1 MKDKSAIDN
10 IDLDQVVSD
19 KLKIQN
25 RLLNDELVLKSL
37 ILDSAT
43 DSIFLHDFDGN
54 FIYINKTAYKS
65 RGYTKDELMG
75 MNLHDLD
82 TQEYAELIKPR
93 IKELMEKGEITF
105 ESGHFRKDMSIMPVE
120 VHARIIESEGKN
132 CVLSIARDISE
143 RKKAEE
149 TLKKAYDDLEMRVD
163 GRTADLSKANKILEQ
178 EIDEHKNSEERFKII
193 FEYAPDG
200 YYLNDMKANIVD
212 ANKAAERLTGYKKE
226 EVIGKNLLQL
236 KLLPLKEVPRV
247 SAILAKNT
255 VGLSTGPDE
264 FILNRKDGSKIVV
277 ESMTFPVKIGGQK
290 LVLGSIRDITKRINA
305 ENALKESEIYYRTI
319 FETTGTATVLIEEDT
334 TISLANSGFEKLSG
348 YSRKE
353 IEGKKSWTEFVL
365 REDRAK
371 MKEQHHLRRDNP
383 KSALNNYEFRFID
396 KKGDIKDIF
405 LTVGMIPNTKMSVAS
420 LMDITDKKRSR
431 IALRESEQKFRSIVE
446 QSYNGVTLSD
456 EEGKII
462 EWNNAQERITGF
474 KRNEVIGKYLWDMSF
489 NMAPKISRTSSAYE
503 RLKTSTLNILK
514 TGKAP
519 GPNQAMEHE
528 IVRPDGTKAFIETL
542 IFTIKTDKGFMGCSI
557 VSDITERK
565 KAEKALKA
573 SEESLRRTFD
583 QSPIGAAIVSL
594 NYHFLRVNNEL
605 CRITGYSEEELLSLT
620 FGDITLPEDLEDN
633 IKQAELLKSG
643 KIDQYQMDK
652 RYIRGDGEV
661 IWVRISV
668 RMVKD
673 VSGNPLYFLPMIE
686 NINERKQME
695 NEIKASLKE
704 KETLLREIHHR
715 VKNNMQII
723 NSLLS
728 LQAGYIKD
736 EESIEL
742 FRDTQNRIK
751 SMAMI
756 HEKLYQSK
764 SLARINFADYIQS
777 LIFEILSS
785 YKIDSDR
792 IKIDVDVKNLFLNIE
807 TAIPLALITNELI
820 TNSLKHAFPLTD
832 HFKKID
838 KEFISSDGKGEIKI
852 MTKLCNEK
860 IMLVISDN
868 GIGFPSDMDFKN
880 TDTLGL
886 QLVNNLT
893 EQLDGK
899 IELERNNGTTFKIIF
914 PQIEKTE
921 I

>member
-25 RLLNDELVLKSL
+25 RLLNEELVLKSL

-54 FIYINKTAYKS
+54 FIYINETAYKS

-82 TQEYAELIKPR
+82 TPEYAELIKPR

-105 ESGHFRKDMSIMPVE
+105 ESGHFRKDMSVMSIE

-149 TLKKAYDDLEMRVD
+149 TLKKAYDDLEMSVD
-163 GRTADLSKANKILEQ
+163 GRTADLSKANKILKQ

-247 SAILAKNT
+247 SAILVKNT
-255 VGLSTGPDE
+255 AGLSTGPDE
-264 FILNRKDGSKIVV
+264 FILNKKDGSKIVV
-277 ESMTFPVKIGGQK
+277 ESMTFPVKIGGQR
-290 LVLGSIRDITKRINA
+290 LVLGSIRDITKRRNA
-305 ENALKESEIYYRTI
+305 ENALKESEMYYRTI
-319 FETTGTATVLIEEDT
+319 FETTGTATVLIGEDT
-334 TISLANSGFEKLSG
+334 TISLANSEFEKLSG

-353 IEGKKSWTEFVL
+353 IEGKKSWTEFVV

-371 MKEQHHLRRDNP
+371 MKKQHHLRRDKP

-446 QSYNGVTLSD
+446 QSYNGITLSD

-462 EWNNAQERITGF
+462 EWNSAQERITGF
-474 KRNEVIGKYLWDMSF
+474 RRNEVIGKYLWDMSF
-489 NMAPKISRTSSAYE
+489 NMASKRSRTPFAYE
-503 RLKTSTLNILK
+503 RLKASTLNILK

-528 IVRPDGTKAFIETL
+528 IVRPDGTKGFIETL

-557 VSDITERK
+557 VSDITKRK

-620 FGDITLPEDLEDN
+620 FGDITLPEDLEND

-643 KIDQYQMDK
+643 EIDQYQMDK
-652 RYIRGDGEV
+652 RYIRRDGEV
-661 IWVRISV
+661 IWVKISV

-695 NEIKASLKE
+695 DEIKASLKE

-756 HEKLYQSK
+756 HEKLYQSE
-764 SLARINFADYIQS
+764 SLAQINFADYIQS

-785 YKIDSDR
+785 YKIDSDL
-792 IKIDVDVKNLFLNIE
+792 IEIIIDVKSLFLNIE

-832 HFKKID
+832 HFKKIEN
-838 KEFISSDGKGEIKI
+838 EFIPSDGKGEIKI
-852 MTKLCNEK
+852 MTKSCNGK
-860 IMLVISDN
+860 IMLVISDD
-868 GIGFPSDMDFKN
+868 GIGFPSDIDFKN

-914 PQIEKTE
+914 PRIEKTE